1 MLFRSLYNKDLM
13 ETAPATTD
21 ELLELMKNETT
32 ADQYVF
38 VEQHSTSYN
47 AAAWIQ
53 GFGGYLINENREPG
67 LNLPQTV
74 EAMEYHKQ
82 FVSYMP
88 ADGEYNTVTTLFTEG
103 KAAST
108 IGGRECV
115 NATEHGVILH
125 IRLVGRERDGAA
137 AREQTHKAGMAGA
150 CDQIG
155 RAHV

>member
-1 MLFRSLYNKDLM
+1 
-13 ETAPATTD
+13 
-21 ELLELMKNETT
+21 MKNETT

-88 ADGEYNTVTTLFTEG
+88 ADGEYNTVTT
-103 KAAST
+103 
-108 IGGRECV
+108 
-115 NATEHGVILH
+115 
-125 IRLVGRERDGAA
+125 
-137 AREQTHKAGMAGA
+137 
-150 CDQIG
+150 
-155 RAHV
+155 